1 MPPLHFTDETLELY
15 LLDLADEILKRQIEE
30 HLIGCDI
37 CLTRI
42 EQVEKQIAV
51 MRTSLEK
58 STLDSR
64 IKVLMARLH
73 AGEIPLF
80 KPFVN

>member
-15 LLDLADEILKRQIEE
+15 LLDLADETLKRKIEE
-30 HLIGCDI
+30 HLIACII
-37 CLTRI
+37 CVTRI
-42 EQVEKQIAV
+42 EQVEKEIAV
-51 MRTSLEK
+51 MRMSLEK

-64 IKVLMARLH
+64 IKALMVRLH
-73 AGEIPLF
+73 AGEIPLY

>member
-1 MPPLHFTDETLELY
+1 MPPMHFTDETLELY
-15 LLDLADEILKRQIEE
+15 LLDLADETLKKQIEE

-37 CLTRI
+37 CVTRI
-42 EQVEKQIAV
+42 EQVEKEIAV
-51 MRTSLEK
+51 MRTGLQ

-64 IKVLMARLH
+64 IKVLIALLE

>member
-1 MPPLHFTDETLELY
+1 MPPMHFTDETLELY
-15 LLDLADEILKRQIEE
+15 LLDLADETLKKQIEE

-37 CLTRI
+37 CVTRI
-42 EQVEKQIAV
+42 EQVEKGIAV
-51 MRTSLEK
+51 MRTGLQ

-64 IKVLMARLH
+64 IKVLIALLE